1 MTIAKTIKKLFGLL
15 AIVSCT
21 MCEDKDSGQIPTVI
35 TGSVNDI
42 YSTSAKAGGKV
53 TFDGGSA
60 ITDRGIFWGDRTSPD
75 SSGTQVSLGT
85 GVGTFETTLT
95 GLISG
100 TKYYVKAYA
109 INNLGMALGTETFF
123 TTQINMPVVETS
135 AVSELTPT
143 SAKVGGTITDD
154 GGHEI
159 TARGI
164 YWGTQANPRLNGT
177 SIELGTGTGDF
188 SVTLEELSRGVTYYV
203 VAFAT
208 NVKGTSL
215 GSEIS
220 FSTEAVVPEVYTS
233 TVLNIATHSATIGG
247 NVATNGGSEVTEC
260 GVYWGTS
267 ANSETFGTKWTMGTG
282 TGYFSDSLGGL
293 TPGVTYYVKAFATN
307 TIGTAYG
314 NETSFITLGEAPMV
328 LNLGAMDI
336 TPSGATLRAS
346 VTSNK
351 LLTTVTFEYGLT
363 DSYGN
368 TLLATENPNTEQE
381 DTILATL
388 TGLSVEVTYHFRV
401 KAENELGVVY
411 STDTTFT
418 TVLTG
423 ITGSISDAEGNNYGT
438 IGIGHQIW
446 MTSNLKTVLFNDG
459 DSIPSI
465 TADSLWSGMNSAGY
479 CWYLNDE
486 GYKNTYGA
494 LYNWYTVNTQKI
506 CPTDWHVPTEA
517 DWTELVDYL
526 GGGSKAGGLLKESG
540 TSHWK
545 TPNEGAT
552 NEYGF
557 TALPGGKRLDSGEF
571 DFMQVEGNFWS
582 SESFSTQNAFYLY
595 LLYNYPNSLQNYA
608 NKKSGFS
615 VRCVR
620 D

>member
-1 MTIAKTIKKLFGLL
+1 
-15 AIVSCT
+15 
-21 MCEDKDSGQIPTVI
+21 
-35 TGSVNDI
+35 
-42 YSTSAKAGGKV
+42 
-53 TFDGGSA
+53 
-60 ITDRGIFWGDRTSPD
+60 
-75 SSGTQVSLGT
+75 
-85 GVGTFETTLT
+85 
-95 GLISG
+95 
-100 TKYYVKAYA
+100 
-109 INNLGMALGTETFF
+109 
-123 TTQINMPVVETS
+123 
-135 AVSELTPT
+135 
-143 SAKVGGTITDD
+143 
-154 GGHEI
+154 
-159 TARGI
+159 
-164 YWGTQANPRLNGT
+164 
-177 SIELGTGTGDF
+177 
-188 SVTLEELSRGVTYYV
+188 
-203 VAFAT
+203 
-208 NVKGTSL
+208 
-215 GSEIS
+215 
-220 FSTEAVVPEVYTS
+220 
-233 TVLNIATHSATIGG
+233 ATIGG
-247 NVATNGGSEVTEC
+247 NVATNGGSEVTEY
-260 GVYWGTS
+260 GVCWGTS
-267 ANSETFGTKWTMGTG
+267 ASPETSGTKWTMGTG
-282 TGYFSDSLGGL
+282 TGYFSDSMGGL
-293 TPGVTYYVKAFATN
+293 TPGITYYVKAFATN
-307 TIGTAYG
+307 TMGTAYG

-368 TLLATENPNTEQE
+368 TLLATENPDTEQE
-381 DTILATL
+381 DTVLATL

-446 MTSNLKTVLFNDG
+446 MTSNLKTVLFNDS

-465 TADSLWSGMNSAGY
+465 TADSLWSGMNTAGY
-479 CWYLNDE
+479 CWYLNDV

-494 LYNWYTVNTQKI
+494 LYNWYTVNTQKL
-506 CPTDWHVPTEA
+506 CPTGWHVPSEA

-526 GGGSKAGGLLKESG
+526 GGASMAGGLLKESG

-582 SESFSTQNAFYLY
+582 SESFSTQNASYLF

-615 VRCVR
+615 VRCVK

>member
-1 MTIAKTIKKLFGLL
+1 M
-15 AIVSCT
+15 
-21 MCEDKDSGQIPTVI
+21 
-35 TGSVNDI
+35 
-42 YSTSAKAGGKV
+42 
-53 TFDGGSA
+53 
-60 ITDRGIFWGDRTSPD
+60 
-75 SSGTQVSLGT
+75 
-85 GVGTFETTLT
+85 
-95 GLISG
+95 
-100 TKYYVKAYA
+100 
-109 INNLGMALGTETFF
+109 
-123 TTQINMPVVETS
+123 
-135 AVSELTPT
+135 
-143 SAKVGGTITDD
+143 
-154 GGHEI
+154 
-159 TARGI
+159 
-164 YWGTQANPRLNGT
+164 
-177 SIELGTGTGDF
+177 
-188 SVTLEELSRGVTYYV
+188 
-203 VAFAT
+203 
-208 NVKGTSL
+208 
-215 GSEIS
+215 
-220 FSTEAVVPEVYTS
+220 
-233 TVLNIATHSATIGG
+233 
-247 NVATNGGSEVTEC
+247 
-260 GVYWGTS
+260 
-267 ANSETFGTKWTMGTG
+267 
-282 TGYFSDSLGGL
+282 
-293 TPGVTYYVKAFATN
+293 
-307 TIGTAYG
+307 
-314 NETSFITLGEAPMV
+314 
-328 LNLGAMDI
+328 
-336 TPSGATLRAS
+336 
-346 VTSNK
+346 
-351 LLTTVTFEYGLT
+351 
-363 DSYGN
+363 
-368 TLLATENPNTEQE
+368 
-381 DTILATL
+381 
-388 TGLSVEVTYHFRV
+388 
-401 KAENELGVVY
+401 
-411 STDTTFT
+411 
-418 TVLTG
+418 LTG